1 LVNPFFFRIFG
12 KQNKIIMIYR
22 YDKENLEYRKV
33 NLSSIGVKVIGSIV
47 GLTAIM
53 SLSTKPDYQ
62 NIDNLND
69 TEIEIVLSKHN
80 EFSQSKLIERI
91 SELNFKFP
99 YIVLA
104 QSKLETGNY
113 TSKMFNENNNLF
125 GMKQATVRLN
135 MAGGTQHGHAYY
147 DSWTESLYDYALY
160 SATYLHK
167 IKTEKEYFDYLSQFY
182 AEDTSYVKRLKQ
194 IIEKENLKAKF

>member
-1 LVNPFFFRIFG
+1 
-12 KQNKIIMIYR
+12 MIYR
-22 YDKENLEYRKV
+22 YDKEMLEYKKV
-33 NLSSIGVKVIGSIV
+33 NVSLTGVKAIGAVIG
-47 GLTAIM
+47 LTIIM
-53 SLSTKPDYQ
+53 SLSTKPDYDK
-62 NIDNLND
+62 IDNLND
-69 TEIEIVLSKHN
+69 TEIQIVLSKHN
-80 EFSQSKLIERI
+80 EFSQTKLIERI
-91 SELNFKFP
+91 KELNFKFP

-167 IKTEKEYFDYLSQFY
+167 IKTEREYFDYLSQFY
-182 AEDTSYVKRLKQ
+182 AEDTLYVKRLQQ
-194 IIEKENLKAKF
+194 IITKENLKSKF

>member
-1 LVNPFFFRIFG
+1 MVNPFFFRIFDR
-12 KQNKIIMIYR
+12 QNKIIMIYR
-22 YDKENLEYRKV
+22 YDKEMLEYKKV
-33 NLSSIGVKVIGSIV
+33 NVSLTGVKAIGAVIG
-47 GLTAIM
+47 LTIIM
-53 SLSTKPDYQ
+53 SLSTKPDYDK
-62 NIDNLND
+62 IDNLND
-69 TEIEIVLSKHN
+69 TEIQIVLSKHN
-80 EFSQSKLIERI
+80 EFSQTKLIERI
-91 SELNFKFP
+91 KELNFKFP

-125 GMKQATVRLN
+125 GMKQATIRLN

-167 IKTEKEYFDYLSQFY
+167 IKTEREYFDYLSQFY
-182 AEDTSYVKRLKQ
+182 AEDTLYVKRLQQ
-194 IIEKENLKAKF
+194 IITKENLKSKF